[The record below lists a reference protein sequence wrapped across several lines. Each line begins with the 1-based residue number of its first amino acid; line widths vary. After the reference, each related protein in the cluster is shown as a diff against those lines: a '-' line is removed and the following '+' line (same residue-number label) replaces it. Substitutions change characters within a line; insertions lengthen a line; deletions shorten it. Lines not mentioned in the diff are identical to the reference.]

1 MCGDPPMIFVYR
13 FKSFH
18 FFASLYLRFLFME
31 AEPPQGVR
39 FLYHMTMIWI
49 YGSLLLKLCPYLGQC
64 MSLTLPYYVP
74 NTPYG
79 FIKICHI
86 NVLDF
91 ALLLIIQAPH
101 LS

>member
-1 MCGDPPMIFVYR
+1 M
-13 FKSFH
+13 
-18 FFASLYLRFLFME
+18 LR
-31 AEPPQGVR
+31 
-39 FLYHMTMIWI
+39 
-49 YGSLLLKLCPYLGQC
+49 PYLTQG

-91 ALLLIIQAPH
+91 VLLQVIQARH